1 MMIGIKSYDGKSG
14 KCFLMGEERARG
26 RCCGILCGMCYDHR
40 LTADSSL
47 SHTHT
52 PTERE
57 RQRLFIHP
65 SATVTSRSSKTHILT
80 AEMRCEPVVLQT
92 S

>member
-1 MMIGIKSYDGKSG
+1 MMIALKSQDEKVASV
-14 KCFLMGEERARG
+14 FLMGGERARG

-47 SHTHT
+47 ETHT
-52 PTERE
+52 RPLRE

-65 SATVTSRSSKTHILT
+65 SATVTSRSSKTLT
-80 AEMRCEPVVLQT
+80 AETRGELVVLQT